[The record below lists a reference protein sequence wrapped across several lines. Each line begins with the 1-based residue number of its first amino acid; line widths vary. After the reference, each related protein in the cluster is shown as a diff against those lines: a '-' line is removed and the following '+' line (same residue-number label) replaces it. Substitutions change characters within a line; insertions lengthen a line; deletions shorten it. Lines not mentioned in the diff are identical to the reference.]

1 MSAIVRQM
9 KAKYLHV
16 QEPIRSENPIFLI
29 GKNSRGNWVVQDQN
43 GLCGGLFIGEA
54 AALKFALTEN
64 GNHPEAVRVVPGI
77 LELDIAAS
85 PRAAKCHEAVPARL
99 SSSRHGS
106 ASSLQQSRQGQGEQ
120 SRMLICAKDSRP
132 E

>member
-1 MSAIVRQM
+1 MGAIVRQM
-9 KAKYLHV
+9 KAKGLQT

-43 GLCGGLFIGEA
+43 GLCGGLFIGQA

-85 PRAAKCHEAVPARL
+85 PRAAKCHDAVPARS
-99 SSSRHGS
+99 SSSRQAAHHPYNN
-106 ASSLQQSRQGQGEQ
+106 RV
-120 SRMLICAKDSRP
+120 KDRVNSP
-132 E
+132 GC

>member
-1 MSAIVRQM
+1 MSAIVRQI
-9 KAKYLHV
+9 KAKRLHA
-16 QEPIRSENPIFLI
+16 QEAICSENPIFLI

-43 GLCGGLFIGEA
+43 GLCGGLFIGQA

-64 GNHPEAVRVVPGI
+64 GNHPEAVRLVPGV

-85 PRAAKCHEAVPARL
+85 PRAARRYEAVPTRL
-99 SSSRHGS
+99 SLSRHGT
-106 ASSLQQSRQGQGEQ
+106 ASSVQQSRRGQVKQ
-120 SRMLICAKDSRP
+120 SRMPGYAKNSHP

>member
-9 KAKYLHV
+9 KAKRLHA

-29 GKNSRGNWVVQDQN
+29 GKNSSGNWVV
-43 GLCGGLFIGEA
+43 LCGGLFIGQA

-64 GNHPEAVRVVPGI
+64 GNRPEAVWVVPGV

-85 PRAAKCHEAVPARL
+85 PPAAQCHEAVPARL

>member
-1 MSAIVRQM
+1 MSAIVRQI
-9 KAKYLHV
+9 KAKRLHA
-16 QEPIRSENPIFLI
+16 QEPTRSEDPIFLI
-29 GKNSRGNWVVQDQN
+29 GKNSLGNWVVQGQN
-43 GLCGGLFIGEA
+43 GLCGGLFIGQA

-64 GNHPEAVRVVPGI
+64 GNHPEAVWMVRGV

-85 PRAAKCHEAVPARL
+85 PRAAKCHDAVPARL

-106 ASSLQQSRQGQGEQ
+106 ASSLQQSRQGQGKQ
-120 SRMLICAKDSRP
+120 SQVPACAKDSHP